1 MAAEAE
7 DFERQRELS
16 VERSRVTEAIAR
28 LMGSEE
34 PCARPRRPREHGRA
48 RLPVRRAGRRGAGAA
63 EAEAP
68 TDSVRT
74 YLKEIGGVSLLSAK
88 DEVRLAKLI
97 EKGDQ
102 DAKNALIE
110 ANLRLVVSVAKR
122 YMGRGLNLLD
132 LIQEGNLGLIRAV
145 EKFDY
150 RKGFKF
156 STYATWWIRQAV
168 SRAIADQARTIR
180 IPVHMVDAINRV
192 TRTQRAAC
200 SRTSAASRRP
210 TEIGEELDLPPDKVE
225 ELLELARETVSL
237 EAPMGDTRGLAGR
250 LHRGR
255 ARRTSPTQ
263 IAAAKMMK
271 EDLAQDARGPA
282 GARAAGSSSCA
293 TASTGNEPDDARA
306 GGPGL
311 RRHARAD
318 PPDGDPH
325 AAPPAEVP
333 HGAGTAG
340 RNLRLAARAPAV
352 RR

>member
-1 MAAEAE
+1 VSTAEHAFRLDEPVAE
-7 DFERQRELS
+7 E
-16 VERSRVTEAIAR
+16 
-28 LMGSEE
+28 
-34 PCARPRRPREHGRA
+34 REHSS
-48 RLPVRRAGRRGAGAA
+48 
-63 EAEAP
+63 AEAP
-68 TDSVRT
+68 DPVRT

-110 ANLRLVVSVAKR
+110 ANLRLVVSIAKR

-192 TRTQRAAC
+192 TRTQRNLVQDLG
-200 SRTSAASRRP
+200 RQPTS
-210 TEIGEELDLPPDKVE
+210 TEIGALLELSPDKVE

-237 EAPMGDTRGLAGR
+237 EAPMGETDATLADFIEDEHG
-250 LHRGR
+250 HQ
-255 ARRTSPTQ
+255 PEQ
-263 IAAAKMMK
+263 IAARKIMK
-271 EDLAQDARGPA
+271 EDLMKTLSGLPDRERRIIELRYGLD
-282 GARAAGSSSCA
+282 
-293 TASTGNEPDDARA
+293 GNEPMTLEQVGKVFGVTRERIRQMEIRTLRRLQKFRMARA
-306 GGPGL
+306 L
-311 RRHARAD
+311 QD
-318 PPDGDPH
+318 PTS
-325 AAPPAEVP
+325 E
-333 HGAGTAG
+333 
-340 RNLRLAARAPAV
+340 
-352 RR
+352 

>member
-1 MAAEAE
+1 MSTAEHAYQFDEPAVEEAAPERDYE
-7 DFERQRELS
+7 D
-16 VERSRVTEAIAR
+16 
-28 LMGSEE
+28 
-34 PCARPRRPREHGRA
+34 H
-48 RLPVRRAGRRGAGAA
+48 
-63 EAEAP
+63 AP
-68 TDSVRT
+68 ATDPVRT

-192 TRTQRAAC
+192 TRTQRQLVQDLG
-200 SRTSAASRRP
+200 RQPTSA
-210 TEIGEELDLPPDKVE
+210 EIGEILDLPPDKVE
-225 ELLELARETVSL
+225 ELLDLARETVSL
-237 EAPMGDTRGLAGR
+237 EAPMGDTDASLADFIEDEHTR
-250 LHRGR
+250 QPDQLT
-255 ARRTSPTQ
+255 ARKIMR
-263 IAAAKMMK
+263 
-271 EDLAQDARGPA
+271 EDLRKTLDGLPERERKIIELRYGLSGNDPMTLEQVGQEFGVTRERIRQMEIRTLRRLQKFRMARALQDAVQ
-282 GARAAGSSSCA
+282 
-293 TASTGNEPDDARA
+293 D
-306 GGPGL
+306 
-311 RRHARAD
+311 
-318 PPDGDPH
+318 
-325 AAPPAEVP
+325 
-333 HGAGTAG
+333 
-340 RNLRLAARAPAV
+340 
-352 RR
+352 

>member
-1 MAAEAE
+1 VSPL
-7 DFERQRELS
+7 ERAYQFDEPS
-16 VERSRVTEAIAR
+16 VERDH
-28 LMGSEE
+28 GSE
-34 PCARPRRPREHGRA
+34 GSS
-48 RLPVRRAGRRGAGAA
+48 
-63 EAEAP
+63 

-192 TRTQRAAC
+192 TRTQRAMVQELG
-200 SRTSAASRRP
+200 REPTSA
-210 TEIGEELDLPPDKVE
+210 ELGKQLDLPPARVD
-225 ELLELARETVSL
+225 ELLKLARETVSL
-237 EAPMGDTRGLAGR
+237 EAPMGDTDASLADFIEDDPSR
-250 LHRGR
+250 QPE
-255 ARRTSPTQ
+255 A
-263 IAAAKMMK
+263 IASEKIMK
-271 EDLAQDARGPA
+271 EDLAQTLA
-282 GARAAGSSSCA
+282 GLPERERRIIELRYGLTGHEPMTLEQVGQTFGVTRERIRQMEIKTLRRLQAFRMARALQESLK
-293 TASTGNEPDDARA
+293 D
-306 GGPGL
+306 
-311 RRHARAD
+311 
-318 PPDGDPH
+318 
-325 AAPPAEVP
+325 
-333 HGAGTAG
+333 
-340 RNLRLAARAPAV
+340 
-352 RR
+352 

>member
-1 MAAEAE
+1 VSTAEHAFRFDE
-7 DFERQRELS
+7 PA
-16 VERSRVTEAIAR
+16 VEE
-28 LMGSEE
+28 
-34 PCARPRRPREHGRA
+34 REHQS
-48 RLPVRRAGRRGAGAA
+48 
-63 EAEAP
+63 AEAP
-68 TDSVRT
+68 DPVRT

-192 TRTQRAAC
+192 TRTQRALVQDLG
-200 SRTSAASRRP
+200 RQPTSA
-210 TEIGEELDLPPDKVE
+210 EIGKILDLSSDKVE

-237 EAPMGDTRGLAGR
+237 EAPMGDTEASLADFIEDDHGR
-250 LHRGR
+250 Q
-255 ARRTSPTQ
+255 PDE
-263 IAAAKMMK
+263 IAARKIMK
-271 EDLAQDARGPA
+271 EDLHKTLEGLPERERKIIELRYGLSGQDPMTLEQVGQAFGVTRERIRQMEIRTLRRLQKFRMARALQDAT
-282 GARAAGSSSCA
+282 S
-293 TASTGNEPDDARA
+293 E
-306 GGPGL
+306 
-311 RRHARAD
+311 
-318 PPDGDPH
+318 
-325 AAPPAEVP
+325 
-333 HGAGTAG
+333 
-340 RNLRLAARAPAV
+340 
-352 RR
+352 

>member
-1 MAAEAE
+1 LNPVERAYQFDDPAAE
-7 DFERQRELS
+7 
-16 VERSRVTEAIAR
+16 
-28 LMGSEE
+28 
-34 PCARPRRPREHGRA
+34 PRE
-48 RLPVRRAGRRGAGAA
+48 PVEASAG
-63 EAEAP
+63 

-97 EKGDQ
+97 EKGDH

-192 TRTQRAAC
+192 TRTQRQLLQDLG
-200 SRTSAASRRP
+200 REPTSV
-210 TEIGEELDLPPDKVE
+210 EVGKELDLPPHKVE
-225 ELLELARETVSL
+225 ELLKLARETVSL
-237 EAPMGDTRGLAGR
+237 EAPMGDTDASLADFIEDD
-250 LHRGR
+250 
-255 ARRTSPTQ
+255 PTRQ
-263 IAAAKMMK
+263 PEAIAAEKIMR
-271 EDLAQDARGPA
+271 EDLAKTLSGLPDRERKIIELRYGLTGLEPMTLEQVGHEFGVTRERIRQMEIKTLRRLQAFRM
-282 GARAAGSSSCA
+282 ARALQESLK
-293 TASTGNEPDDARA
+293 D
-306 GGPGL
+306 
-311 RRHARAD
+311 
-318 PPDGDPH
+318 
-325 AAPPAEVP
+325 
-333 HGAGTAG
+333 
-340 RNLRLAARAPAV
+340 
-352 RR
+352 

>member
-1 MAAEAE
+1 MSTAEHAYQFDEPAVEAAPERDYE
-7 DFERQRELS
+7 D
-16 VERSRVTEAIAR
+16 
-28 LMGSEE
+28 
-34 PCARPRRPREHGRA
+34 H
-48 RLPVRRAGRRGAGAA
+48 
-63 EAEAP
+63 AP
-68 TDSVRT
+68 ATDPVRT

-192 TRTQRAAC
+192 TRTQRQLVQD
-200 SRTSAASRRP
+200 RGRQPTSA
-210 TEIGEELDLPPDKVE
+210 EIGEILELPAEKVD

-237 EAPMGDTRGLAGR
+237 EAPMGDTDASLADFIEDEHTR
-250 LHRGR
+250 QPDQLTAHKIMR
-255 ARRTSPTQ
+255 
-263 IAAAKMMK
+263 
-271 EDLAQDARGPA
+271 EDLRKTLDGLPERERRIIELRYGLSGNDPMTLEQVGQEFGVTRERIRQMEIRTLRRLQKFRMARALQDAVQ
-282 GARAAGSSSCA
+282 
-293 TASTGNEPDDARA
+293 D
-306 GGPGL
+306 
-311 RRHARAD
+311 
-318 PPDGDPH
+318 
-325 AAPPAEVP
+325 
-333 HGAGTAG
+333 
-340 RNLRLAARAPAV
+340 
-352 RR
+352 

>member
-1 MAAEAE
+1 
-7 DFERQRELS
+7 LSS
-16 VERSRVTEAIAR
+16 VERAYRFDDPA
-28 LMGSEE
+28 SEGRE
-34 PCARPRRPREHGRA
+34 PQDSSTS
-48 RLPVRRAGRRGAGAA
+48 
-63 EAEAP
+63 

-97 EKGDQ
+97 EKGDH

-192 TRTQRAAC
+192 TRTQRQLLQDFG
-200 SRTSAASRRP
+200 REPTSQ
-210 TEIGEELDLPPDKVE
+210 EIGKELNLPPHKVE
-225 ELLELARETVSL
+225 ELVKLARETVSL
-237 EAPMGDTRGLAGR
+237 EAPMGDTDASLADFIEDD
-250 LHRGR
+250 
-255 ARRTSPTQ
+255 PTQ
-263 IAAAKMMK
+263 QPEAIAAERIMK
-271 EDLAQDARGPA
+271 EDLAKTLA
-282 GARAAGSSSCA
+282 GLPDRERWIIELRYGLSGQEPMTLEQVGHEFGVTRERIRQMEIKTLRRLQAFRMARALQESLK
-293 TASTGNEPDDARA
+293 D
-306 GGPGL
+306 
-311 RRHARAD
+311 
-318 PPDGDPH
+318 
-325 AAPPAEVP
+325 
-333 HGAGTAG
+333 
-340 RNLRLAARAPAV
+340 
-352 RR
+352 

>member
-1 MAAEAE
+1 VSRAEQAYHFDDPALE
-7 DFERQRELS
+7 AREP
-16 VERSRVTEAIAR
+16 RDEAV
-28 LMGSEE
+28 G
-34 PCARPRRPREHGRA
+34 
-48 RLPVRRAGRRGAGAA
+48 
-63 EAEAP
+63 

-102 DAKNALIE
+102 QAKNALIE

-192 TRTQRAAC
+192 TRTQRQLVQDLG
-200 SRTSAASRRP
+200 REPTSA
-210 TEIGEELDLPPDKVE
+210 EIGKELDLPPTKVE
-225 ELLELARETVSL
+225 DLLKLARETVSL
-237 EAPMGDTRGLAGR
+237 EAPMGETEASLADFIEDDPTRQPEA
-250 LHRGR
+250 
-255 ARRTSPTQ
+255 
-263 IAAAKMMK
+263 IAAEKIMK
-271 EDLAQDARGPA
+271 EDLQRTLA
-282 GARAAGSSSCA
+282 GLPERERRIIELRYGLS
-293 TASTGNEPDDARA
+293 GNEPMTLEQVGQAFGVTRERIRQMEIKTLRRLQAFRMARA
-306 GGPGL
+306 L
-311 RRHARAD
+311 QESLKD
-318 PPDGDPH
+318 
-325 AAPPAEVP
+325 
-333 HGAGTAG
+333 
-340 RNLRLAARAPAV
+340 
-352 RR
+352 

>member
-1 MAAEAE
+1 
-7 DFERQRELS
+7 LSS
-16 VERSRVTEAIAR
+16 VERAYRFDDPA
-28 LMGSEE
+28 SEGRE
-34 PCARPRRPREHGRA
+34 PQDSSTS
-48 RLPVRRAGRRGAGAA
+48 
-63 EAEAP
+63 

-97 EKGDQ
+97 EKGDH

-192 TRTQRAAC
+192 TRTQRQLLQDFG
-200 SRTSAASRRP
+200 REPTSQ
-210 TEIGEELDLPPDKVE
+210 EIGKELNLPPHKVE
-225 ELLELARETVSL
+225 ELLKLARETVSL
-237 EAPMGDTRGLAGR
+237 EAPMGDTDASLADFIEDDHGRQPEAVTARKIMREDLMKTLAGLPDR
-250 LHRGR
+250 E
-255 ARRTSPTQ
+255 RR
-263 IAAAKMMK
+263 II
-271 EDLAQDARGPA
+271 ELRYGLN
-282 GARAAGSSSCA
+282 
-293 TASTGNEPDDARA
+293 GNEPMTLEQVGQDFGVTRERIRQMEIRTLRRLQKFRMARA
-306 GGPGL
+306 L
-311 RRHARAD
+311 QDATTD
-318 PPDGDPH
+318 
-325 AAPPAEVP
+325 
-333 HGAGTAG
+333 
-340 RNLRLAARAPAV
+340 
-352 RR
+352 

>member
-1 MAAEAE
+1 MSSAEHAYQF
-7 DFERQRELS
+7 D
-16 VERSRVTEAIAR
+16 
-28 LMGSEE
+28 E
-34 PCARPRRPREHGRA
+34 PAVDEGAREHA
-48 RLPVRRAGRRGAGAA
+48 Y
-63 EAEAP
+63 EDHAP
-68 TDSVRT
+68 ATDPVRT

-192 TRTQRAAC
+192 TRMQRQLVQDLG
-200 SRTSAASRRP
+200 RQPTSA
-210 TEIGEELDLPPDKVE
+210 EIGEQLDLPPDKVE
-225 ELLELARETVSL
+225 ELLDLARETVSL
-237 EAPMGDTRGLAGR
+237 EAPMGDTDASRSAHRSQDHEGGPPEDPGR
-250 LHRGR
+250 V
-255 ARRTSPTQ
+255 
-263 IAAAKMMK
+263 
-271 EDLAQDARGPA
+271 A
-282 GARAAGSSSCA
+282 GARAQDHRAA
-293 TASTGNEPDDARA
+293 LRPERERPDDPRA
-306 GGPGL
+306 GGTGL
-311 RRHARAD
+311 RGHARAD
-318 PPDGDPH
+318 PSDGDPH
-325 AAPPAEVP
+325 AAAPAEVP
-333 HGAGTAG
+333 YGARPPG
-340 RNLRLAARAPAV
+340 RGPGLASGRERTLGAPLVLGGAAS
-352 RR
+352 RPCSLIPG

>member
-1 MAAEAE
+1 MSTAEHAFQF
-7 DFERQRELS
+7 D
-16 VERSRVTEAIAR
+16 
-28 LMGSEE
+28 E
-34 PCARPRRPREHGRA
+34 PAVDEGAREHA
-48 RLPVRRAGRRGAGAA
+48 YEESAA
-63 EAEAP
+63 AADP
-68 TDSVRT
+68 IRT

-102 DAKNALIE
+102 NAKNALIE

-192 TRTQRAAC
+192 TRTQRQLVQDLG
-200 SRTSAASRRP
+200 RQPTSA
-210 TEIGEELDLPPDKVE
+210 EIGKQLDLPAAQGGGAAGAGSRDRF
-225 ELLELARETVSL
+225 ARGADGGHGGV
-237 EAPMGDTRGLAGR
+237 AGR

-255 ARRTSPTQ
+255 AHPP
-263 IAAAKMMK
+263 A
-271 EDLAQDARGPA
+271 GPA
-282 GARAAGSSSCA
+282 RPRARS
-293 TASTGNEPDDARA
+293 
-306 GGPGL
+306 
-311 RRHARAD
+311 
-318 PPDGDPH
+318 
-325 AAPPAEVP
+325 
-333 HGAGTAG
+333 
-340 RNLRLAARAPAV
+340 
-352 RR
+352 

>member
-1 MAAEAE
+1 LSSVERAYRFDDPAAEA
-7 DFERQRELS
+7 RE
-16 VERSRVTEAIAR
+16 SR
-28 LMGSEE
+28 E
-34 PCARPRRPREHGRA
+34 PS
-48 RLPVRRAGRRGAGAA
+48 AG
-63 EAEAP
+63 

-97 EKGDQ
+97 EKGDH

-192 TRTQRAAC
+192 TRTQRQLLQDLG
-200 SRTSAASRRP
+200 REP
-210 TEIGEELDLPPDKVE
+210 TPVEIGTELDLPPHKVE
-225 ELLELARETVSL
+225 ELIKLARETVSL
-237 EAPMGDTRGLAGR
+237 EAPMGDTDASLADFIEDD
-250 LHRGR
+250 
-255 ARRTSPTQ
+255 PTQ
-263 IAAAKMMK
+263 QPEAIAAEKLMR
-271 EDLAQDARGPA
+271 EDLAKTLA
-282 GARAAGSSSCA
+282 GLPERERKIIELRYGLS
-293 TASTGNEPDDARA
+293 GQEPMTLEQVGHEFGVTRERIRQMEIRPCVAC
-306 GGPGL
+306 
-311 RRHARAD
+311 RRSAWHAPCRS
-318 PPDGDPH
+318 P
-325 AAPPAEVP
+325 
-333 HGAGTAG
+333 
-340 RNLRLAARAPAV
+340 
-352 RR
+352 